1 MIWARFLKV
10 SWKTGVAALA
20 LAALA
25 AGVNARDL
33 YEGKFTLAVETQWGD
48 VTLPAGDYTL
58 SLPSP
63 DFPYTLYIHGK
74 TVDAIIMAITVDE
87 AVVSRSPRLDLVNV
101 AATPTA
107 QKFEAPGLGMTFV
120 YRTPRQERLG
130 SKEARQKAVPQP
142 ASGPASQVTENKT
155 FVKVHTAGR

>member
-1 MIWARFLKV
+1 MIWARFSKV
-10 SWKTGVAALA
+10 FWKTGVAALA
-20 LAALA
+20 LVALA

-33 YEGKFTLAVETQWGD
+33 YEGKFTLAVETHWGD
-48 VTLPAGDYTL
+48 VTLPAGDFTL

-63 DFPYTLYIHGK
+63 GFPYTLYIHGK

-87 AVVSRSPRLDLVNV
+87 AVVSRSPRLDPVNV
-101 AATPTA
+101 TAA
-107 QKFEAPGLGMTFV
+107 QRFEAPGLGMAFV

-142 ASGPASQVTENKT
+142 ASGSASRVIENKT
-155 FVKVHTAGR
+155 FVEVRTAGR

>member
-1 MIWARFLKV
+1 MIWERFSKAL
-10 SWKTGVAALA
+10 WKTGVAALA

-33 YEGKFTLAVETQWGD
+33 YEGKFTLTEETHWGD

-63 DFPYTLYIHGK
+63 GFPYTLYIHGK
-74 TVDAIIMAITVDE
+74 KVDAIVMAITVDE
-87 AVVSRSPRLDLVNV
+87 TVVARSPLLDLVNPS
-101 AATPTA
+101 ATPTV

-120 YRTPRQERLG
+120 YRTPPQKRLG

-142 ASGPASQVTENKT
+142 ASGSASQVTENKT
-155 FVKVHTAGR
+155 FFEVHTAGR

>member
-1 MIWARFLKV
+1 MIWARFSKV
-10 SWKTGVAALA
+10 FWKTGVAALA

-33 YEGKFTLAVETQWGD
+33 YEGKFTLAVETHWGD
-48 VTLPAGDYTL
+48 VTLPAGDFTL

-63 DFPYTLYIHGK
+63 GFPYTLYIHGK
-74 TVDAIIMAITVDE
+74 TVDAIIMANTVDE
-87 AVVSRSPRLDLVNV
+87 AVVSRSPRSDLGNV
-101 AATPTA
+101 TA
-107 QKFEAPGLGMTFV
+107 VQKFEVPGLGMTFV

-142 ASGPASQVTENKT
+142 ASGSALQVTENKT
-155 FVKVHTAGR
+155 FVEVHTAGR

>member
-33 YEGKFTLAVETQWGD
+33 YEGN
-48 VTLPAGDYTL
+48 TL

-63 DFPYTLYIHGK
+63 GFPYTLCIHGK